1 MRKEV
6 FKSAAALALIISAIC
21 MPAKAAVDTK
31 DKFKDIRSDN
41 WFYSQVLR
49 LNSIKAIS
57 GFPDGT
63 FRPYNNITRAEFV
76 KVLMDAFKI
85 PVEDGYYYSDTKEHW
100 AYSYIS
106 TASAKGII
114 PEGMAKDKFL
124 PDRLISRIDMA
135 AIVLSML
142 NIQNIKGDSPFDDI
156 SHDIATTA
164 FKERLITGN
173 IKNGKRLFQPD
184 SKVTRAEASAVVVR
198 ALDYFENPEVYIKKS
213 EIQIVQ
219 QEKEIKKQKEEIKKQ
234 QLYNSL
240 VKSSAVVAQITE
252 NSKLYSSYYSPYNI
266 IGTLNAGTKVEI
278 IYGMY
283 TEWFYVAAGKIKGWV
298 PRKALFIPADP
309 PTNTKKMT
317 KDQIEGFVNYKGFKS
332 NSPYLVWIDIDRQL
346 TYVLSGSQGNW
357 KLNRTILCAT
367 GRNDAPTI
375 RGTYTISRRGNWF
388 YYPRYKSGAK
398 YWVEF
403 NGDYLFHS
411 VTFDASGN
419 IKDDTLGKRASSGC
433 VRMSVEDSSW
443 FYNYIPK
450 DTTVWVN

>member
-6 FKSAAALALIISAIC
+6 FKSAAALALIIPAIC
-21 MPAKAAVDTK
+21 LPAKAAVDTQG
-31 DKFKDIRSDN
+31 KFKDIGSGN

-49 LNSIKAIS
+49 LNSLKAIS

-76 KVLMDAFKI
+76 KVLLDAFKI

-100 AYSYIS
+100 ASKYVS
-106 TASAKGII
+106 TALSKGII
-114 PEGMAKDKFL
+114 PEGMAKDKFM
-124 PDRLISRIDMA
+124 PDKLISRLDMA

-142 NIQNIKGDSPFDDI
+142 NVQSIQGQSPFGDI
-156 SHDIATTA
+156 SHSIATTA
-164 FKERLITGN
+164 FNERLIIGN
-173 IKNGKRLFQPD
+173 IKNGKRWFQPD

-198 ALDYFENPEVYIKKS
+198 ALDYFDNPEVYIKKS

-219 QEKEIKKQKEEIKKQ
+219 QEINIKKQKEEIKIQ
-234 QLYNSL
+234 ELYGSL
-240 VKSSAVVAQITE
+240 VKPSAVIAQITE
-252 NSKLYSSYYSPYNI
+252 NSKLYSSYYSPYKI

-298 PRKALFIPADP
+298 PRKALLIPIDP
-309 PTNTKKMT
+309 LTNTKKMT

-332 NSPYLVWIDIDRQL
+332 NSPYLVWVDIDRQL
-346 TYVLSGSQGNW
+346 TYVFSSSKGKW
-357 KLNRTILCAT
+357 KLNRTIQCAT
-367 GRNDAPTI
+367 GKNEAPTI
-375 RGTYTISRRGNWF
+375 RGTFTISRRGNWF
-388 YYPRYKSGAK
+388 YHPRYKSGAK

-411 VTFDASGN
+411 VTFDAKGN
-419 IKDDTLGKRASSGC
+419 IKDATLGKRASSGC

-443 FYNYIPK
+443 FYSFIPNG
-450 DTTVWVN
+450 TTVWVN